1 MLLRSSLT
9 YTTLLYIVFGILI
22 VACSDSQV
30 SQKPSA
36 PIESKVKGN
45 LNEASNLQKEIL
57 YYDINPEEFSLVS
70 KDSSSSANYQY
81 PQIYSL
87 NNKEVEDKVN
97 ALLKSQFIPNEN
109 FINAFERNTSKR
121 KKKSSSASYWET
133 IKVNFSIGLALENFI
148 TIKKEFVIENEG
160 MSHPVS
166 KLNYYNIDL
175 ENGNLIETLD
185 YFFVDGFEEVLE
197 NQLNI
202 PSEEEDEDR
211 DFFINF
217 APTINYEFGFIEEND
232 EINLEI
238 YIPPFADFAIL
249 KAGKVDIISNDYES
263 LFYSAS
269 LNDFAELIK
278 PSSVFNGITVK

>member
-121 KKKSSSASYWET
+121 
-133 IKVNFSIGLALENFI
+133 
-148 TIKKEFVIENEG
+148 KKEFVIENEG